1 MNDKK
6 ELLEFIDNDKELK
19 KVILN
24 EIQNQLYKN
33 YDKEYLVIKD
43 IVKLPYI

>member
-6 ELLEFIDNDKELK
+6 SLLEFIDDHKELK
-19 KVILN
+19 KVIVN

-33 YDKEYLVIKD
+33 YDKEYLVVKD
-43 IVKLPYI
+43 IVKLP

>member
-6 ELLEFIDNDKELK
+6 ELLEFIDDDKELK
-19 KVILN
+19 KVIKN

-33 YDKEYLVIKD
+33 YDKDYLVVKD
-43 IVKLPYI
+43 IVKLP

>member
-19 KVILN
+19 KVIKN

-33 YDKEYLVIKD
+33 YDKDYLVVKD
-43 IVKLPYI
+43 IVKLP

>member
-19 KVILN
+19 KVIKN

-33 YDKEYLVIKD
+33 YDKEYLVIKEV
-43 IVKLPYI
+43 ITLP